1 MNEYLSD
8 HFSLAELTITRQ
20 PIDNTPPKDLLPVL
34 KATAEQ
40 MERVREL
47 LDGASI
53 IVTSGYRSPAVN
65 RAVGGSP
72 TSGHMKGYAVD
83 FIAPRFGDP
92 LAICR
97 KLAASDL
104 KFDQLLQE
112 GTWVHIS
119 FDPRMRREVKTKSGD
134 GFVTGLRPAA

>member
-1 MNEYLSD
+1 MTDYLSE

-20 PIDNTPPKDLLPVL
+20 PLDNTPPANLLPNL
-34 KATAEQ
+34 TETARQ

-47 LDGASI
+47 LNGAAI
-53 IVTSGYRSPAVN
+53 LVTSAYRSPAVN
-65 RAVGGSP
+65 AAVGGSP

-83 FIAPRFGDP
+83 FIAPRFGNP

-97 KLAASDL
+97 KLATSDL

-134 GFVTGLRPAA
+134 GFVKGLRPAA

>member
-20 PIDNTPPKDLLPVL
+20 PLSNIPPPPALAAL
-34 KATAEQ
+34 KVTARQ

-47 LDGASI
+47 LGGVAI
-53 IVTSGYRSPAVN
+53 IVNSGYRAPAVN
-65 RAVGGSP
+65 EAVGGSP

-83 FIAPRFGDP
+83 FIAPRFGNP

-97 KLAASDL
+97 ALAASDL
-104 KFDQLLQE
+104 KFDQLIQE

-119 FDPRMRREVKTKSGD
+119 FDPRMRREVKTKAGN
-134 GFVTGLRPAA
+134 GFVSGLRPAA